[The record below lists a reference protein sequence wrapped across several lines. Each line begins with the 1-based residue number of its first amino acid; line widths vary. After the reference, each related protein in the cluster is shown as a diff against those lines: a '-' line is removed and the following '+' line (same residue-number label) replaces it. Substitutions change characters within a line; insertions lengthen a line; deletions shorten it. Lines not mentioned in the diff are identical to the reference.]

1 MKQIKLSASL
11 WVALG
16 IVAGARVAKADE
28 WRKPEQNRGAHRNRI
43 NDLTGCVGEFAAIA
57 AAAESGAAITHE
69 FFDASGP
76 VKRPDFIAA
85 DKGFDAK
92 ALMIDAT
99 RRYFII
105 DRKAL
110 ASASSKG
117 ISAFVPV
124 IARAYGD
131 RALIGS
137 RISIAEA
144 CSWPLKDFGYGATPA
159 LSLDELAQS
168 HFGVHASQL
177 PNATGLD
184 VFGSGG
190 ASLMESA
197 FVHGA
202 TLQHAGINA
211 KIQGKQLGEALL
223 MLADDYAQRRMNNET
238 A

>member
-1 MKQIKLSASL
+1 MMKQIKLSASL

-16 IVAGARVAKADE
+16 IVAGARVSKADE

-57 AAAESGAAITHE
+57 AAAESDASVAHE

-76 VKRPDFIAA
+76 VKRPDFYAKE
-85 DKGFDAK
+85 KGFDAK
-92 ALMIDAT
+92 ALMLDSS

-110 ASASSKG
+110 ASATSKN

-131 RALIGS
+131 RALVGS

-144 CSWPLKDFGYGATPA
+144 SSWPLKDFGYGATPA
-159 LSLDELAQS
+159 LSLEELATS
-168 HFGVHASQL
+168 HFNLHVSQL
-177 PNATGLD
+177 HNATGLD
-184 VFGSGG
+184 VFGDGG
-190 ASLMESA
+190 QSLMESA
-197 FVHGA
+197 FVYGA
-202 TLQHAGINA
+202 TLRHDGINA
-211 KIQGKQLGEALL
+211 KIQHKQIGEALL
-223 MLADDYAQRRMNNET
+223 TLADDYANRRMQL
-238 A
+238 